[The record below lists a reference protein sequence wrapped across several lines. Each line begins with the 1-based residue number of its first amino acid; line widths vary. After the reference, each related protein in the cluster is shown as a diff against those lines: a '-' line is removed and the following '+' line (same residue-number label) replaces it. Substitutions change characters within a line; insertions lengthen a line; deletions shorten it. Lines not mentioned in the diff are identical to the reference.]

1 MVIRSG
7 EIRTQVVLPIK
18 INAVEPLQW
27 SRKKF
32 LDQHHLPVKGIPF
45 LVNRMPPPPEKVGVT
60 LRLRSAI
67 CDSVGISAAE
77 LERKLSA
84 LAMSEESS
92 QKSPPVAQ
100 KSPPPVTGQKG
111 QGAQKNEGQKKD
123 VKANQS
129 SGQVAEDGV
138 HTSKRSR
145 NPAPVAGS
153 SSAATTSEVPIP
165 PNQKVTRGAV
175 SNKVTKP
182 NGRGETLRAAVEAKQ
197 S

>member
-1 MVIRSG
+1 MVQEEVPRPAPSARQG
-7 EIRTQVVLPIK
+7 NPLSRQP
-18 INAVEPLQW
+18 NAPT
-27 SRKKF
+27 
-32 LDQHHLPVKGIPF
+32 PGKGWCHSSAS
-45 LVNRMPPPPEKVGVT
+45 LSD
-60 LRLRSAI
+60 LRFR
-67 CDSVGISAAE
+67 DSVGISAAE